1 VNTLPHIFVL
11 SSMLKKSNLA
21 IMTGIIQAP
30 HLKPEKRLNKTLFAT
45 GLENACG
52 SKQNSDRGVHKHRT

>member
-1 VNTLPHIFVL
+1 MNTLPHIFVL
-11 SSMLKKSNLA
+11 SSTLKKSNFA

-45 GLENACG
+45 GLDSAYAKSDATSAVYVG
-52 SKQNSDRGVHKHRT
+52 SK